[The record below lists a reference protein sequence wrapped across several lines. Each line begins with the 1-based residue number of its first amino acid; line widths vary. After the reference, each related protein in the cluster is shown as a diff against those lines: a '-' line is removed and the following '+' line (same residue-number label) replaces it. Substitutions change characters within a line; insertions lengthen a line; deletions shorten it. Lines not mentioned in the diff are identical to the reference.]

1 VSDSEEV
8 EISDDDDDTVTDP
21 PPAEPIAKKEPAIK
35 TETNVS
41 AGGKRRHAMI
51 TGIQD
56 MQEKHLEH
64 QRHLSSEKHAEK
76 RARLS
81 LKLKGEQ
88 AAHEHQ
94 AQLNSKAHADQL
106 ESLFG
111 NFQSEK

>member
-8 EISDDDDDTVTDP
+8 EISDDDDDTVMDP

-41 AGGKRRHAMI
+41 VGGKCHHAMI
-51 TGIQD
+51 MGIQN
-56 MQEKHLEH
+56 MHEKHH
-64 QRHLSSEKHAEK
+64 KYQHHLFSEKHAEK

-94 AQLNSKAHADQL
+94 AQL
-106 ESLFG
+106 E
-111 NFQSEK
+111 